1 MSDVNEIRL
10 HVVAIFGRIFPKF
23 ALAPADVAEAIGE
36 NAMVVACPW
45 RDEQGTGPDFWDLI
59 ADERNARSLGR
70 EIAVSTRWWDEPV
83 IPVAMARPEGQGILT
98 AERLAQAIGTVA
110 SSSTSWGAPVCV
122 CIHSITIKTADAQ
135 QQGLLADLAARTGA
149 GLRGQIDSTASR
161 GLEAAIRRNL
171 WICRIAPLV
180 AELLREEGFLPRHG
194 DAVAEAVY
202 GIMDRFHCNGFDF
215 AMDDAHL
222 TRDVARKIAAAI
234 LREGYWKI

>member
-1 MSDVNEIRL
+1 MTTIQGPDR
-10 HVVAIFGRIFPKF
+10 FGSGRGPPAPQRITCSPSGR
-23 ALAPADVAEAIGE
+23 EAI
-36 NAMVVACPW
+36 
-45 RDEQGTGPDFWDLI
+45 
-59 ADERNARSLGR
+59 
-70 EIAVSTRWWDEPV
+70 
-83 IPVAMARPEGQGILT
+83 
-98 AERLAQAIGTVA
+98 
-110 SSSTSWGAPVCV
+110 
-122 CIHSITIKTADAQ
+122 
-135 QQGLLADLAARTGA
+135 
-149 GLRGQIDSTASR
+149 